1 MTIKLSDSPIFI
13 LGLPRSSTSMI
24 AGALK
29 KAGAWTGTTISATP
43 QNPKGFF
50 EHAHIREQL
59 IKKALVSLGCDPLGV
74 RSLPLETA
82 EFPGGSLRN
91 QVFKIIQQDGYRG
104 DRPWLYKDAKLTLL
118 WPMFLKA
125 FPNARWVY
133 VKRDTDSFIDSCLRT
148 PFMNQH
154 STERAYWE
162 DFAKSYLTRINALQA
177 SGANCFSISTP
188 NIIAG
193 EFSALKQLIGE
204 LELSYSEKKLRKFIA
219 PEYWHG
225 EKASIEKI
233 LK

>member
-1 MTIKLSDSPIFI
+1 
-13 LGLPRSSTSMI
+13 
-24 AGALK
+24 
-29 KAGAWTGTTISATP
+29 
-43 QNPKGFF
+43 
-50 EHAHIREQL
+50 
-59 IKKALVSLGCDPLGV
+59 
-74 RSLPLETA
+74 
-82 EFPGGSLRN
+82 
-91 QVFKIIQQDGYRG
+91 
-104 DRPWLYKDAKLTLL
+104 
-118 WPMFLKA
+118 MFLKA